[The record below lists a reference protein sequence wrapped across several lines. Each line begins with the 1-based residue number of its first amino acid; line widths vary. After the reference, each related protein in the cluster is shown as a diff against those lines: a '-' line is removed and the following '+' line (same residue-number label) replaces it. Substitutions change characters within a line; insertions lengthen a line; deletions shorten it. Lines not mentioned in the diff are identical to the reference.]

1 MSDDQT
7 EASKPATTAEPL
19 ALRLND
25 QLGLAPA
32 YLGNGHAAYAAS
44 VVAAWPEHNRARF
57 GTLLFTGA
65 QLEAA
70 TAAERERCAAV
81 AEGVYAEW
89 TGMGPVGQF
98 IAGRIRK
105 A

>member
-1 MSDDQT
+1 MSTTDDT
-7 EASKPATTAEPL
+7 SAARRGSGS
-19 ALRLND
+19 ND
-25 QLGLAPA
+25 LLGQAPA
-32 YLGNGHAAYAAS
+32 YLGNGHQAYAAS

-70 TAAERERCAAV
+70 VAAERERCAAACREV
-81 AEGVYAEW
+81 ARSMEERQDGGYSVADYCALRIEG
-89 TGMGPVGQF
+89 
-98 IAGRIRK
+98 K